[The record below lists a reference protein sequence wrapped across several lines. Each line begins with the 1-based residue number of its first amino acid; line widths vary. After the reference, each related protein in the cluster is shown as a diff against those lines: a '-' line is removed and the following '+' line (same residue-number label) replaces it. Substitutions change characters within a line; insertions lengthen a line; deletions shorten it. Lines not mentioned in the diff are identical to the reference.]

1 MKKYGLLITVFVIAA
16 VYSTPAQQGCGPN
29 PLGMANAAQQNYS
42 MQQSQAQ
49 QQARQIQQIEAQFN
63 FTQAQARLQH
73 QYRLDSIRNQNNPQA
88 AQQTAQTFQK
98 AIQDLQTGFQQT
110 MQQIQARP

>member
-1 MKKYGLLITVFVIAA
+1 MKIFLSIILVLITSGAA
-16 VYSTPAQQGCGPN
+16 YPQSQSCGPS

-73 QYRLDSIRNQNNPQA
+73 QYRLDSIRNQGNPQA
-88 AQQTAQTFQK
+88 SQVAAQTFQS
-98 AIQDLQTGFQQT
+98 ALRALQEGFQLQ
-110 MQQIQARP
+110 MRQIQGQP

>member
-1 MKKYGLLITVFVIAA
+1 MKKYGLLISVFIVAA

-29 PLGMANAAQQNYS
+29 PLPMANAAQQNYS

-73 QYRLDSIRNQNNPQA
+73 QYRLDSIRNQGNPQA
-88 AQQTAQTFQK
+88 SQVAAQTFQS
-98 AIQDLQTGFQQT
+98 ALRALQEGFQLQ
-110 MQQIQARP
+110 MRQIQGQP